1 MAIKV
6 TGKNKKGLKSQA
18 GRGVTD
24 FPGNAYSKPHPKR
37 NPMKWRMEKRSGG
50 AKSAKPER
58 FDTETGDLLSSDGGK
73 LKNTRTF

>member
-1 MAIKV
+1 MAKE
-6 TGKNKKGLKSQA
+6 KGLKAQA
-18 GRGVTD
+18 GRGVKD
-24 FPGNAYSKPHPKR
+24 FRHSSPYSKPHPK

-50 AKSAKPER
+50 AKSARPER